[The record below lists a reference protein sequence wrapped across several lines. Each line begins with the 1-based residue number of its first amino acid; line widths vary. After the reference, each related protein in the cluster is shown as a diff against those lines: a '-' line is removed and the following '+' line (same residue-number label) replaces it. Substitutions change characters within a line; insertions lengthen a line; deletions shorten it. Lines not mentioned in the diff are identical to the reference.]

1 MTVTN
6 SPSVRPPVRPSARL
20 RRLGAAALLSAALV
34 ACAAPDAGSAGPA
47 ATDTPAANNLD
58 AAPAKTTTLDVTT
71 VTAATGTLSV
81 QRSASATVEAQRD
94 SQVAAQSGGNVRA
107 VLVREGDRV
116 AQGDVIVQLD
126 DTTQR
131 QALQNAQLQV
141 QQARISL
148 DQTRTSAGQATGAL
162 QAAVTS
168 AQASLAQAQSGA
180 QSAETLYGLGGVSLA
195 DLQAARAQLAQAQS
209 ALAQARNNLAQ
220 NGRSAASSVPLQQ
233 ANLESAQVG
242 VAQAQQNLARTA
254 VRAPFSGT
262 VASLSAEVG
271 EFVQQ
276 GSPVVRLVD
285 PGSIRV
291 KFSVPSADAPA
302 LRDGTD
308 LNLTYAGVNYV
319 ATVTGT
325 PGIAGDN
332 RLVPVTARVQ
342 GGEQLPVGATAQA
355 RYRNT
360 LGQGVLIPSSA
371 VQVDGGQNAVYIAN
385 GGVAE
390 RRPVTVIA
398 ESGGQVALSGVTA
411 GQQVIVPVPASL
423 QDGAKIRVR
432 GGSGDQ

>member
-1 MTVTN
+1 MT
-6 SPSVRPPVRPSARL
+6 VRPSLRL
-20 RRLGAAALLSAALV
+20 RQLGAAALLSAALA
-34 ACAAPDAGSAGPA
+34 ACAAPGAAGGGKAAG
-47 ATDTPAANNLD
+47 NNLD

-71 VTAATGTLSV
+71 VRATTGTLSV
-81 QRSASATVEAQRD
+81 QRSASATIEAQRD
-94 SQVAAQSGGNVRA
+94 SQVAAQSGGTVRT

-116 AQGDVIVQLD
+116 ARGDVLVQLD
-126 DTTQR
+126 DTAQR

-141 QQARISL
+141 QQARITL

-168 AQASLAQAQSGA
+168 AQASLAQAQSAA

-233 ANLESAQVG
+233 ANLESAQAG
-242 VAQAQQNLARTA
+242 VAQAQENLARTA

-262 VASLSAEVG
+262 VASLNAEVG

-291 KFSVPSADAPA
+291 KFSVPSADAAA

-308 LNLTYAGVNYV
+308 LNLTYGGVNYV

-342 GGEQLPVGATAQA
+342 GGGDLPVGATAQA

-371 VQVDGGQNAVYIAN
+371 VQVGGGQNAVYVAN

-390 RRPVTVIA
+390 RTPVTVIA
-398 ESGGQVALSGVTA
+398 ESGGRVVLNGLTA

-423 QDGAKIRVR
+423 QDGAKIRVK
-432 GGSGDQ
+432 GGDQ

>member
-1 MTVTN
+1 MASLTAA
-6 SPSVRPPVRPSARL
+6 SRPSLRSPL
-20 RRLGAAALLSAALV
+20 RRLGAAALLGAALV
-34 ACAAPDAGSAGPA
+34 ACAAPGAGSGTQNP
-47 ATDTPAANNLD
+47 TGNDLD

-81 QRSASATVEAQRD
+81 QRSASATIEAQRD
-94 SQVAAQSGGNVRA
+94 SQVAAQSGGNVRS

-116 AQGDVIVQLD
+116 VRGDVLVQLD
-126 DTTQR
+126 DTPQR
-131 QALQNAQLQV
+131 QALQNARLQLQ
-141 QQARISL
+141 QAQINL
-148 DQTRTSAGQATGAL
+148 DQTRTTTGQAAGAL
-162 QAAVTS
+162 QAAVTA
-168 AQASLAQAQSGA
+168 AQASLAQAQASA
-180 QSAETLYGLGGVSLA
+180 RSAETLYGLGGVSLA

-220 NGRSAASSVPLQQ
+220 NGRSAGSSVPLQQ
-233 ANLESAQVG
+233 VSLESARAG
-242 VAQAQQNLARTA
+242 VAQAEENLARSA

-262 VASLSAEVG
+262 VVSVAAEVG

-285 PGSIRV
+285 PGSVRV
-291 KFSVPSADAPA
+291 KFSVPSADAAA

-325 PGIAGDN
+325 PGVAGDN

-342 GGEQLPVGATAQA
+342 GGENLPVGATAQA

-360 LGQGVLIPSSA
+360 LGRGVLIPSSA
-371 VQVDGGQNAVYIAN
+371 VQVDGGQNAVYVAA
-385 GGVAE
+385 GRVAE
-390 RRPVTVIA
+390 RTPVTVIA
-398 ESGGQVALSGVTA
+398 ESGGKVALSGVTA

-423 QDGAKIRVR
+423 QDGAKIRLR
-432 GGSGDQ
+432 NGSGQ